1 MQSHKFV
8 EKHQGNTTAISVVG
22 QESNSDT
29 WRLCKMNLAIR
40 GISNNLGAKAASSFT
55 EDQHKDKKVDFIM
68 ANPPFNLK
76 DWRDDN
82 ELLQDPR
89 WRGYEVPPVANANYA
104 WILHML
110 SKLDVDH
117 GVAGFLLANGALNAD
132 GIEGNIRQKLLKTTR
147 SKQLSY
153 FLVTCSIRRI
163 FRSRFGL
170 ST

>member
-22 QESNSDT
+22 QESNPDT

-40 GISNNLGAKAASSFT
+40 GISNNLGEKAASSFT

-76 DWRDDN
+76 GWRSDN

-89 WRGYEVPPVANANYA
+89 WRGT
-104 WILHML
+104 M
-110 SKLDVDH
+110 
-117 GVAGFLLANGALNAD
+117 
-132 GIEGNIRQKLLKTTR
+132 
-147 SKQLSY
+147 
-153 FLVTCSIRRI
+153 
-163 FRSRFGL
+163 FRL
-170 ST
+170 

>member
-76 DWRDDN
+76 D
-82 ELLQDPR
+82 
-89 WRGYEVPPVANANYA
+89 
-104 WILHML
+104 
-110 SKLDVDH
+110 
-117 GVAGFLLANGALNAD
+117 
-132 GIEGNIRQKLLKTTR
+132 
-147 SKQLSY
+147 
-153 FLVTCSIRRI
+153 
-163 FRSRFGL
+163 
-170 ST
+170 